1 MKRIHLTITALSPLA
16 IGRQKPGGSVSE
28 AESYIPGSVLR
39 GAIAA
44 LMLRQFPHSDPD
56 FTAQSDS
63 DFKTLF
69 IDGKALFL
77 NAYPSLAEI
86 NDALQVQPDVHVLPA
101 TALSAKNGGGFT
113 PKNGVFDSLL
123 DRFCA
128 SEFDQIYDPNCPTDG
143 GRVDPF
149 KGFYS
154 KDNQGRYHSH
164 SVSTSLLTR
173 VGINRR
179 RATAEEAILYSI
191 EVLEELKKHTPK
203 NKDPQLEPMVFTGNI
218 LIEENC
224 AQELLSYIQRFS
236 REFRLGNSASR
247 GLGKV
252 KIDADLVEMASDIQA
267 RVEAFNKALKERWSL
282 WRIFGGHRESLAD
295 DRLLFSLDLQSDA
308 ILTENWLRTT
318 VISEN
323 MLHTRLQDLLNESGS
338 GTKLQHNDV
347 KLHTAY
353 SSYDYRSGWNAAWGL
368 MKDTELTTDRGSVYL
383 FSVDT
388 TQLDGWLEGLQL
400 LEQWGIGDRTSEG
413 FGQVKV
419 CDEFHCVFRENPV

>member
-1 MKRIHLTITALSPLA
+1 MKRIHLQITALSPLA

-28 AESYIPGSVLR
+28 AETYIPGSVLR

-44 LMLRQFPHSDPD
+44 LMLRQSQLSDTD
-56 FTAQSDS
+56 FTSQSDS
-63 DFKTLF
+63 DFKALF

-77 NAYPSLAEI
+77 NAYPALTEI
-86 NDALQVQPDVHVLPA
+86 DDALQMQPGVDVLPA
-101 TALSAKNGGGFT
+101 TALSAKNGGGFR

-128 SEFDQIYDPNCPTDG
+128 SEFAQVYDPSCPTDG

-154 KDNQGRYHSH
+154 KDNQDRYHSH
-164 SVSTSLLTR
+164 TVSTRLLTR

-191 EVLEELKKHTPK
+191 EVLEESKKHTPK
-203 NKDPQLEPMVFTGNI
+203 IKDPQLEPMIFTGSI
-218 LIEENC
+218 LVEENY
-224 AQELLSYIQRFS
+224 AQGLLDYIQRCS

-252 KIDADLVEMASDIQA
+252 KIDADDPVDITSDIQA
-267 RVEAFNKALKERWSL
+267 RAEAFNNALNERWSL
-282 WRIFGGHRESLAD
+282 WRLFGGHRVSITD
-295 DRLLFSLDLQSDA
+295 DRLLFSLDLYSDA

-318 VISEN
+318 VLSEM
-323 MLHTRLQDLLNESGS
+323 MLQTRLQDLLNESGS
-338 GTKLQHNDV
+338 GIKLHSDV

-383 FSVDT
+383 FSVDRMH
-388 TQLDGWLEGLQL
+388 QEGWLEGLQL
-400 LEQWGIGDRTSEG
+400 LEQRGIGDRTSEG

>member
-1 MKRIHLTITALSPLA
+1 MKRIHLKVTALSPLA

-28 AESYIPGSVLR
+28 AETYIPGSVIR

-44 LMLRQFPHSDPD
+44 LMLRQSQLSDTD

-63 DFKTLF
+63 DFNALF

-77 NAYPSLAEI
+77 NAYPALAEI
-86 NDALQVQPDVHVLPA
+86 DDTLQVQPEVRVLPA

-113 PKNGVFDSLL
+113 PKNGGFDSLL

-164 SVSTSLLTR
+164 SVSTRLLTR

-191 EVLEELKKHTPK
+191 EVLEESKKHTPK
-203 NKDPQLEPMVFTGNI
+203 MKDPQLEPMVFTGSI
-218 LIEENC
+218 LVEEDYAN
-224 AQELLSYIQRFS
+224 ELLSYIQRCS
-236 REFRLGNSASR
+236 SEIRLGNSASR

-252 KIDADLVEMASDIQA
+252 KIDADIVDMVSEMQS
-267 RVEAFNKALKERWSL
+267 RVDALNKALGKRWSL
-282 WRIFGGHRESLAD
+282 WTIFNRHRVCPTN
-295 DRLLFSLDLQSDA
+295 DRLFFSLGLQSDA
-308 ILTENWLRTT
+308 ILTENWRRTT
-318 VISEN
+318 VISEA
-323 MLHTRLQDLLNESGS
+323 MLQEKLQILLNESGLS
-338 GTKLQHNDV
+338 LNLQGDV

-353 SSYDYRSGWNAAWGL
+353 SSYNYRSGWNAAWGL

-383 FSVDT
+383 FSVDRA
-388 TQLDGWLEGLQL
+388 QQDGWLEGLKL
-400 LEQWGIGDRTSEG
+400 LEQRGIGDRTSEG